1 MRLAPHSL
9 GVKCTYLVMTK
20 NIRKILRLIDSQ
32 EEIKGKGYFRDEVD
46 NINGLE
52 ESLRHLSKAEC
63 EQLSEVRDNELYKG
77 KILLVVGQSKLI
89 APVVKERIQN
99 ALW

>member
-1 MRLAPHSL
+1 
-9 GVKCTYLVMTK
+9 MTK

-52 ESLRHLSKAEC
+52 ESLRHLSKSEC
-63 EQLSEVRDNELYKG
+63 EQLSEFRDNELYKE
-77 KILLVVGQSKLI
+77 KILQVVGQSRLI
-89 APVVKERIQN
+89 STVVKERIQN